1 VQHLP
6 AVPGD
11 AHLPEVAAD
20 DLADLEP
27 GQFLGRRLE
36 QLKDKIEPGDKLE
49 GYGYDPAR
57 AQILPMRL
65 ADALDALEADRE
77 LADVLGG
84 YFVASFLAYKR
95 NEIDRFERYVTDWE
109 FREYAYHL

>member
-1 VQHLP
+1 MVRPRVSAPGRRPDAAEFPVP
-6 AVPGD
+6 AEGRG
-11 AHLPEVAAD
+11 D
-20 DLADLEP
+20 DLLAR
-27 GQFLGRRLE
+27 RRLGAE
-36 QLKDKIEPGDKLE
+36 FRRDTGR
-49 GYGYDPAR
+49 AR
-57 AQILPMRL
+57 GLVPRRGVR

-95 NEIDRFERYVTDWE
+95 NEIERFERDVTDWE